1 MASALVGIDLCK
13 GALSHRTVLLRG
25 AGEVHDVER
34 ELERQ
39 RVRLG
44 LLGQH
49 DLHAQ
54 AELQRTAANKQTH
67 AQTNKQSTH
76 CDAAETAEAV
86 ASPLSAQWYAAA
98 RTHAR
103 GVQHS
108 WSQALVAQ

>member
-54 AELQRTAANKQTH
+54 AELERTPASKHTNTQTE
-67 AQTNKQSTH
+67 QS
-76 CDAAETAEAV
+76 
-86 ASPLSAQWYAAA
+86 L
-98 RTHAR
+98 
-103 GVQHS
+103 
-108 WSQALVAQ
+108 

>member
-1 MASALVGIDLCK
+1 MASALVGTDLCK

-54 AELQRTAANKQTH
+54 AELQRTAANKHTH
-67 AQTNKQSTH
+67 KQTNKALTVTQQKRQRQL
-76 CDAAETAEAV
+76 
-86 ASPLSAQWYAAA
+86 PRRSA
-98 RTHAR
+98 RSGMLRHACHER
-103 GVQHS
+103 
-108 WSQALVAQ
+108 